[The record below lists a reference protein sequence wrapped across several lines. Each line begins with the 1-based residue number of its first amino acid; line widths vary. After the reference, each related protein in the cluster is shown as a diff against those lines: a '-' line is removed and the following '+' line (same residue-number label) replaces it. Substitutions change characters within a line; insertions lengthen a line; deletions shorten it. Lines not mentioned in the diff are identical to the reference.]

1 MTTMVAELYDALREA
16 GASEDKARRAAE
28 AMAQNATDPKAVAT
42 KADLSEAKVEIL
54 KWMVGLIGF
63 QTITILVGMAA
74 LIKLIH

>member
-16 GASEDKARRAAE
+16 GASEDKARKAAE
-28 AMAQNATDPKAVAT
+28 TMVQTDPKAVAT